1 MTTLT
6 IKNIP
11 IEIYDRLKIQAKN
24 NHRSLNKE
32 VISIIERAISIPPID
47 VEMTI
52 ARARKVRELTAH
64 YVVTAEEIENMI
76 NEGRE

>member
-11 IEIYDRLKIQAKN
+11 LEIYDRLKIQEKN

-47 VEMTI
+47 VETTI